1 MVDVKEKVMEFN
13 NDKAV
18 RGENPIKLLKDCK
31 FLFYVFSNCI
41 NESIEHSIEKGIF
54 PDSLKEVTL
63 LQSMNPKISLKN
75 QITNLS
81 ASFPFS
87 LKCDERLMFNQLS
100 NHTKY
105 FLSQILFGF
114 RKAHST

>member
-1 MVDVKEKVMEFN
+1 MVDVKEIVMEFN

-18 RGENPIKLLKDCK
+18 RGENPIKLSKDCK
-31 FLFYVFSNCI
+31 FFFYVLSNCI

-87 LKCDERLMFNQLS
+87 LKCMKD
-100 NHTKY
+100 
-105 FLSQILFGF
+105 
-114 RKAHST
+114 